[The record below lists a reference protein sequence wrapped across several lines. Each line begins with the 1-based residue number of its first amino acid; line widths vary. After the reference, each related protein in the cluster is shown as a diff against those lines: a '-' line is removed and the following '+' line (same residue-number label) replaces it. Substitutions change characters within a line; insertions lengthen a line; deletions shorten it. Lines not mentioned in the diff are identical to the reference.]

1 MENFNLIER
10 FYEPFL
16 QEQNNYSNKAYKTL
30 EKNNVD
36 PSPLLGIQENG
47 AGNIE
52 LHKDENVKNEDG
64 KSFVKALAD
73 FAVDLPKDAF
83 LSTNLAIINGLDL
96 SVNLVPTINKMF
108 GAINP
113 NYQRILNATD
123 FDDKIYAD
131 MKKISDG
138 LAQDR
143 ENTYKALEETNSAAQ
158 LLSIVFQD
166 LPYAIPAHKTFK
178 KIGLPNAVSVPLSVG
193 VGAMMGYAPDQSFL
207 VNSETVKNLKE
218 LVKVLPDTPEEEVL
232 DRTFMA
238 LEGTVYG
245 SAVPMLGKV
254 FKYIKRNVPAFTNP
268 QATTTVGGSAAAGAI
283 ADNIGNNIISNKT
296 ENE

>member
-1 MENFNLIER
+1 MDNFNLLER
-10 FYEPFL
+10 FYQPFL
-16 QEQNNYSNKAYKTL
+16 QEQADYSNQAYKTL

-36 PSPLLGIQENG
+36 PSPLLGIQEMG

-52 LHKDENVKNEDG
+52 LHKDENLKNEDG

-73 FAVDLPKDAF
+73 FAVDLPKDAY

-113 NYQRILNATD
+113 NYQRVLNASD
-123 FDDKIYAD
+123 FDDKIYGD
-131 MKKISDG
+131 IKKISDG
-138 LAQDR
+138 LAEDR
-143 ENTYKALEETNSAAQ
+143 NKIYETLEDTNTGAQ
-158 LLSIVFQD
+158 LLGIVFQD
-166 LPYAIPAHKTFK
+166 LPYAIPAHKMFK
-178 KIGLPNAVSVPLSVG
+178 KIGLPNSVSVPLSVG

-207 VNSETVKNLKE
+207 VNSEAVRNLKE
-218 LVKVLPDTPEEEVL
+218 LVKVLPETPEEEVL

-245 SAVPMLGKV
+245 SAIPMLGKV
-254 FKYIKRNVPAFTNP
+254 FKYVKRNVPAFANP
-268 QATTTVGGSAAAGAI
+268 QATTTVGGSAATGAI